1 MRIKNLLI
9 VLLLSAIVVLGA
21 CSKDDGDSSSEWDNK
36 ITILQSKVE
45 ISEQLEEL
53 AKIYEEETGV
63 KVEVWG
69 TTGDDYFSQ
78 LQVRLNSNQ
87 GPSIMTLQNVM
98 TARQIE
104 SYIYDLSNEDMV
116 KNLAPNMSLELDGK
130 IVGIPYGI
138 EGFGLV
144 YNKDLISPEDI
155 TDYDSFVNKLKEF
168 KDEGINGLLL
178 SSEAYFLIGHILNWP
193 FSLQDDHVE
202 FIDKLNNGEVTMAET
217 PEFQEF
223 AKFME
228 AIREYTVNPLD
239 MTYDRQVGDF
249 ATGKAAMIHQGN
261 WVMGVLGDYEYD
273 FEIGMLPLPLN
284 GNDKLEVGLGGNWG
298 VNAKKSEEEIK
309 AAIDFLDWMHNS
321 EIGQKYI
328 VEEFGF
334 VPAMTNIEASGL
346 DPLSQAVLDASNS
359 GKAIQWAHND
369 FPSDI
374 IPNVLAPATEEF
386 FLDDSLTGE
395 DLLKLLDEAWQSA
408 QE

>member
-36 ITILQSKVE
+36 ITIFQSKVE

>member
-36 ITILQSKVE
+36 ITIFQSKVE

-395 DLLKLLDEAWQSA
+395 DLLKLLDEAWY
-408 QE
+408 E